1 MASGDHTG
9 YHHSRMRESAER
21 VYSFKYAKAT
31 QMAPILLYKLTFSE
45 QITERQQANSGV
57 LAAL

>member
-1 MASGDHTG
+1 
-9 YHHSRMRESAER
+9 
-21 VYSFKYAKAT
+21 
-31 QMAPILLYKLTFSE
+31 MAPILLYKLTFSE